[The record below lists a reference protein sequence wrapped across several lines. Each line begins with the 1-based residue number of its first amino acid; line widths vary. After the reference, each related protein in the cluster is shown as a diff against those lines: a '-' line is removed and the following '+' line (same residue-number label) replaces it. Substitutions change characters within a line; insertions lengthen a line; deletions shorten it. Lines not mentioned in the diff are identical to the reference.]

1 MMSVTDERVQ
11 EGGARLGEEVG
22 WIARALLACVLVAG
36 AGGCVTTAAIARPNQ
51 VSLPLLVGAT
61 VADFVAVSLIA
72 SQAQDFSAG
81 ASVATGLAVTAV
93 DVGAG
98 CILGA
103 CRALRP

>member
-1 MMSVTDERVQ
+1 MK
-11 EGGARLGEEVG
+11 
-22 WIARALLACVLVAG
+22 RALLACVLAG
-36 AGGCVTTAAIARPNQ
+36 AAGGCVTSAAIARPNR
-51 VSLPLLVGAT
+51 VSLPLLLGAT
-61 VADFVAVSLIA
+61 AADIVVVSLIA

-103 CRALRP
+103 CRSLRP

>member
-1 MMSVTDERVQ
+1 MK
-11 EGGARLGEEVG
+11 
-22 WIARALLACVLVAG
+22 RALLVCVLAG
-36 AGGCVTTAAIARPNQ
+36 AGGCVTTAAIARPNR

-61 VADFVAVSLIA
+61 VADFAAISLIA

-81 ASVATGLAVTAV
+81 ASIAAGLAVTAV

-103 CRALRP
+103 CRSLRP